1 MPMNGK
7 GPDIGQ
13 RVVAE
18 TRRWILR
25 SAGPLAR
32 QRREQVLLNFPASV
46 LAAREPALR

>member
-1 MPMNGK
+1 MNGK

-18 TRRWILR
+18 TRRRILR
-25 SAGPLAR
+25 SAGPPR